1 MAEVAANGWATT
13 PNVDSYYFYT
23 GLEQSFNDYG
33 LSAYNYR
40 TDIGT
45 GSPAYWSM
53 YPVAGTID
61 EKEAFIITQKW
72 FAMCG
77 NQGFEA
83 WTELRRTGCPRFWVA
98 SVSSQ
103 IGNKVPARFLY
114 PTSEST
120 RNVNYP
126 GLAPITQNVWW
137 NF

>member
-1 MAEVAANGWATT
+1 
-13 PNVDSYYFYT
+13 
-23 GLEQSFNDYG
+23 
-33 LSAYNYR
+33 
-40 TDIGT
+40 
-45 GSPAYWSM
+45 M